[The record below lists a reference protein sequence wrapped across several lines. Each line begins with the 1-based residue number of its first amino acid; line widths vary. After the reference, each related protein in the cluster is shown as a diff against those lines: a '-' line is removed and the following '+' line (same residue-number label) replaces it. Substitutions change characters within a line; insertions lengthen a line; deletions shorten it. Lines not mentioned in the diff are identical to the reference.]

1 MHYQCLC
8 FNSVAACWK
17 TRDVVVKLFKLKS
30 FYQIEVDLKG
40 LSMTQPKLGKDVI
53 IGKNVK
59 FGKDV
64 VVWNYVVIGDGTT
77 VGENTRISS
86 FCDIGKNV
94 VIGKK
99 CNIQAHV
106 TISNGCK
113 IGNNVF
119 IGPNSSLLNDKFPW
133 SGYITPP
140 VICDNVIVG
149 GCAVILPK
157 VMVGENSV
165 IAAGSLVTKDVPS
178 EVVVAGAPAKKMMTR
193 KEYEKRKRIYAE
205 GAKK

>member
-1 MHYQCLC
+1 M
-8 FNSVAACWK
+8 A
-17 TRDVVVKLFKLKS
+17 
-30 FYQIEVDLKG
+30 
-40 LSMTQPKLGKDVI
+40 QPKLGKGVI

-133 SGYITPP
+133 SDYITPP

-157 VMVGENSV
+157 VTVGENSV

-178 EVVVAGAPAKKMMTR
+178 EVVVVGVPAKKMMTR
-193 KEYEKRKRIYAE
+193 KEYEKRKRIYVE